1 MGSALTVLLVQPV
14 LSLPC
19 GAANPQHRTRMFPL
33 SWLASALCFMQG
45 HCSRQVSLWLW
56 DRSIAQGEKWSF
68 VAELQSCLQLGSVVW
83 WLVWLLQETKQVSL
97 DTQNTFFKQ
106 TNANLSGMA
115 LK

>member
-1 MGSALTVLLVQPV
+1 
-14 LSLPC
+14 
-19 GAANPQHRTRMFPL
+19 MFPL
-33 SWLASALCFMQG
+33 SWPASALCFMQG